1 MPLGQLNYGE
11 KASFYRWE
19 LLEELQLASKILLAL
34 AGWSLSRTFELST
47 IQAVHEDKVQ
57 KLERVVEK
65 LEDKMDRMMDSDE
78 EIMEQHK
85 KLFEALDSNQPS
97 TGYSYN

>member
-1 MPLGQLNYGE
+1 MTMLVG
-11 KASFYRWE
+11 
-19 LLEELQLASKILLAL
+19 ILLAL

-57 KLERVVEK
+57 KLETRVEK
-65 LEDKMDRMMDSDE
+65 LQDKMDKMMDSDE
-78 EIMEQHK
+78 EIMKQHEDLFK
-85 KLFEALDSNQPS
+85 KLQQGN

>member
-1 MPLGQLNYGE
+1 MIE
-11 KASFYRWE
+11 K
-19 LLEELQLASKILLAL
+19 LMTMLVGILLAL

-57 KLERVVEK
+57 KLERQVIR
-65 LEDKMDRMMDSDE
+65 LEEKMDKMMDSDE
-78 EIMEQHK
+78 EIMDQHK
-85 KLFEALDSNQPS
+85 KLFEKLESGN